1 MGRLLRFG
9 ENRFVGVRDE
19 MTVYDCDDESQFAAL
34 EARVEA
40 ERLTEKNM
48 LSAIAPDT
56 LAEARNRG
64 FRPVS

>member
-19 MTVYDCDDESQFAAL
+19 MIVYDCDDESQFAAL

-40 ERLTEKNM
+40 ESLTEKNM
-48 LSAIAPDT
+48 
-56 LAEARNRG
+56 
-64 FRPVS
+64 